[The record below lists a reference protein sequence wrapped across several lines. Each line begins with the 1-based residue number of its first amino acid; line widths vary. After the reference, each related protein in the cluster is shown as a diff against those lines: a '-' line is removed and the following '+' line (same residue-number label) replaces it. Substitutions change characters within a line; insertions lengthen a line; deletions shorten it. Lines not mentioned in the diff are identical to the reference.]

1 VTFAAAGRGR
11 PEVSGGGEERS
22 AGGGDRKAGRTS
34 SAEGERGANDLHFD
48 FDHCR
53 AGAAGWQTWLSQEVT
68 DLAANPG
75 APPIDGGTG
84 QFQRRGRRR
93 RRWAWRLLAIK
104 EIFHT
109 QL

>member
-11 PEVSGGGEERS
+11 PEVSGRGEERS

-34 SAEGERGANDLHFD
+34 SAEGERGANDLD
-48 FDHCR
+48 FDLCR
-53 AGAAGWQTWLSQEVT
+53 AGAAGWQTWLSQEVA

-75 APPIDGGTG
+75 APPISGGIG